1 MALSRTTRRIADGEK
16 RPALG
21 RAAHDQPSIAEAPA
35 VLDLCAVDKQV
46 IEKYGKRGLRYV
58 HMEAG
63 HLAQNGDLQAVSLQL
78 STVVVG
84 AIDDKGVRHLLNLD
98 GQEEPFSLMPVGRVR

>member
-1 MALSRTTRRIADGEK
+1 
-16 RPALG
+16 
-21 RAAHDQPSIAEAPA
+21 
-35 VLDLCAVDKQV
+35 
-46 IEKYGKRGLRYV
+46 
-58 HMEAG
+58 MEAG

-78 STVVVG
+78 STVAVG